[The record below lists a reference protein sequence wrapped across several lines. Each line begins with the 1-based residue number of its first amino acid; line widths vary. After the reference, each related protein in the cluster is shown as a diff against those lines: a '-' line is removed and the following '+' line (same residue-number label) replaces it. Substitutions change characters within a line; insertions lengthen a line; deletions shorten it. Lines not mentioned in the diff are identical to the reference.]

1 MELGLVIGVAGVLLV
16 AIFLAVIA
24 ARARARRARQ
34 RTEHERQLAG
44 QLLERQQTAG
54 AALVRVDERVR
65 LADDELGFAIAE
77 FGDEAVAEFRA
88 ALQRARQRLSEAF
101 QLNQAL
107 NDHLPDT
114 QAQRREWIE
123 RMITLCQSAESS
135 LDAQFAV
142 FEARRAVAR
151 RAPSD
156 IERARVAI
164 GRAREELPAARATL
178 TRLAERYSD
187 AALLPI
193 SANPDQAEQLLEFAE
208 RSSQVAQSRL
218 AASRDAEAD
227 RALRAATETALRAEA
242 LLDAVRA
249 FEVEAIH
256 AEATLGAMVAE
267 SHAELAQARALPAGE
282 RHGRVDGAIAGLE
295 RALNAMPALG
305 DRVDPVGSLSALR
318 LANSALDD
326 AVAERTERAE
336 RQERLRTQLVTAI
349 DDAERQIAAARQLI
363 TDYSAPIGPDART
376 RLAEAERGLTEITEE
391 REPEPAIARARRAAT
406 LAAEAAVL
414 ARADLERTQSYVGPD
429 YRRGGSGRGQDVFG
443 AVLGGLAIGGLLDG
457 LGDMSDFFD

>member
-1 MELGLVIGVAGVLLV
+1 
-16 AIFLAVIA
+16 
-24 ARARARRARQ
+24 
-34 RTEHERQLAG
+34 
-44 QLLERQQTAG
+44 
-54 AALVRVDERVR
+54 
-65 LADDELGFAIAE
+65 
-77 FGDEAVAEFRA
+77 
-88 ALQRARQRLSEAF
+88 
-101 QLNQAL
+101 
-107 NDHLPDT
+107 
-114 QAQRREWIE
+114 
-123 RMITLCQSAESS
+123 
-135 LDAQFAV
+135 
-142 FEARRAVAR
+142 
-151 RAPSD
+151 
-156 IERARVAI
+156 
-164 GRAREELPAARATL
+164 
-178 TRLAERYSD
+178 
-187 AALLPI
+187 
-193 SANPDQAEQLLEFAE
+193 
-208 RSSQVAQSRL
+208 
-218 AASRDAEAD
+218 
-227 RALRAATETALRAEA
+227 
-242 LLDAVRA
+242 
-249 FEVEAIH
+249 
-256 AEATLGAMVAE
+256 
-267 SHAELAQARALPAGE
+267 
-282 RHGRVDGAIAGLE
+282 
-295 RALNAMPALG
+295 MPALG